1 MIRYAYELKDFR
13 RWAGGLG
20 KLLQV
25 PVTGEKQGITP
36 HQGTSN
42 IRTGYL
48 YTGISYIALDLAPRE
63 DLSLIR
69 KPSSNPGLVLQ
80 FDLETN
86 HPTLRLSSTGNEFES
101 TYLRNTRIRKIGILI
116 TPPFLRH
123 HIRDD
128 IRADLFRQASR
139 TPNSYTEPIPFEY
152 RPLLEEIFQ
161 ADPTSPLHHLLLH
174 NRFLLLAEKFL
185 YSFINKTPQP
195 APGSINWAKA
205 KEKDVEALR
214 GVRKMLSDTQLKEFP
229 SIESLSKTA
238 MMSSTKLKTRFKQ
251 IYGMKLYEFYN
262 HHRLVQAKEMLRTGN
277 FSVKQVG
284 VNIGFSN
291 LSNFA
296 KAFKKEFGVLPR
308 EILKSK

>member
-1 MIRYAYELKDFR
+1 MIRYANELKDFR

-20 KLLQV
+20 KLLRI
-25 PVTGEKQGITP
+25 PATGDKRATP
-36 HQGTSN
+36 QNQGTGY
-42 IRTGYL
+42 IRTGRL
-48 YTGISYIALDLAPRE
+48 YTGVSYMII
-63 DLSLIR
+63 DLSLR
-69 KPSSNPGLVLQ
+69 DDLALLQQPSANPALLLQ

-86 HPTLRLSSTGNEFES
+86 HPTLRLSTTAVQQEL
-101 TYLRNTRIRKIGILI
+101 THLRNTRIRKIGVLVA
-116 TPPFLRH
+116 PSFLRH
-123 HIRDD
+123 HLKKD
-128 IRADLFRQASR
+128 IRSDLFRHAGQ
-139 TPNSYTEPIPFEY
+139 PEPPTEPIPFEF

-161 ADPTSPLHHLLLH
+161 ADHSSSLHHLLLH

-195 APGSINWAKA
+195 QPGSVNWAKA
-205 KEKDVEALR
+205 KEKDIEALR
-214 GVRKMLSDTQLKEFP
+214 DVMKLLSDTGTLKFP
-229 SIESLSKTA
+229 SIDSLSKTA

-262 HHRLVQAKEMLRTGN
+262 HHRLLQAKEMLRTGN